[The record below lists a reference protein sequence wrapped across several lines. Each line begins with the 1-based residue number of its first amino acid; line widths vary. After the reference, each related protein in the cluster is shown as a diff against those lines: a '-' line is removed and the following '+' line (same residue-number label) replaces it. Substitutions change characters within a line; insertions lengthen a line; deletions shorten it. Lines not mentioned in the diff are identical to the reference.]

1 MDQYGSVLEGRIA
14 LITGGASGISRA
26 MASAMGKAGAR
37 LWIGDID
44 ADGGARAV
52 SELRAEKIQADS
64 VRLDVTDRGSV
75 EEAIGKVL
83 QKEGRLDVLFNGAG
97 IIDREPVL
105 ELSEEVWD
113 RVLTVNLKGTFLCAQ
128 AAAKVMV
135 PKGHGRIIN
144 VVSGLAEGNPRSSA
158 YASSKAGVIALTK
171 SLASAM
177 RALKVD
183 VTVNAIAPGPTDTP
197 MWRGG
202 KSPQQIEEL
211 LASGQINQPADMSS
225 VVVFLASAQS
235 WPLNGRLLERG

>member
-144 VVSGLAEGNPRSSA
+144 VVSGLAEGN
-158 YASSKAGVIALTK
+158 G
-171 SLASAM
+171 
-177 RALKVD
+177 RAL
-183 VTVNAIAPGPTDTP
+183 A
-197 MWRGG
+197 
-202 KSPQQIEEL
+202 
-211 LASGQINQPADMSS
+211 
-225 VVVFLASAQS
+225 
-235 WPLNGRLLERG
+235 GRARRRCAAVQTTGAGSRAG